1 MRKANI
7 IFAILLLLVPV
18 AGLVINDNNLTRW
31 LVTFSLIAYPLVVL
45 LLQPLIKKDS
55 QETDKLDYRNY
66 FFSIGWKS
74 RYTHLIILIWFV
86 VLFALMD
93 MGMAYVFFL
102 SSALSWFFV
111 VILAGLKHR
120 NRLLGII
127 PLGST
132 ALLIAG
138 FIFIN
143 AFLFFEFGSSDKK
156 IDLPIN
162 TNTFHSRFL
171 SILGKTETAIA
182 KVSALNND
190 KMPSIAEME
199 RAEQNKWFID
209 NYASERGWT
218 SSIKPH
224 FSVGSNYATQLSD
237 TLPVR
242 YLIAEHG
249 FVATALPILLLLFL
263 LIFPIRSVAEAHNE
277 STGYSAGN
285 LFSIYFL
292 MQLICF
298 GGIDILINSNA
309 FPFTGISY
317 FIFAVNDLSYTLAFF
332 GTVIIACLL
341 YRRQEKVNLTR
352 LHIRHTFYFLLPVAI
367 FALIALGF
375 SFARKA
381 TGNYELATLKSDLL
395 YCAQKLNN
403 GIEDHFDA
411 LPEEQKKQLR
421 KMEAPAFYRQLINS
435 PDIAALIPPMQTQNP
450 AASGILEKFLLTNTD
465 KNNPTNLLF
474 VESDRETGWKIK
486 VNEWFFIKASLNNR
500 ETSPLQPVVGYA
512 GKNASPVSGFNY
524 NGESLPA
531 GNILY
536 SAKQVEGINA
546 VALPS
551 TAFRRLTA
559 KEAGNAYQYFVQANA
574 PDIILDANTGAAT
587 DDLPFALRV
596 NETDGFTVESTSR
609 KGDITFFHGGILAN
623 ELLARPF
630 WVNGK
635 YQYLYPESDHKLYTY
650 MLSHNLKTTPSDKP
664 LQLTLDVRLQ
674 RSLDSLLSKAYD
686 SSKVKA
692 SITVTDG
699 DVNLRAMAQ
708 NELYTEDR
716 TNHIS
721 VDPNYFTSLSELF
734 TLTYKLS
741 DANANRLIQRRSL
754 ISDGKPG
761 STIKPFT
768 WAAVID
774 GFAGRWNELDL
785 MPAGLTETEIV
796 KSSDGNKTTKYFSGR
811 DVFPVSL
818 DEEGELSA
826 KNFLA
831 FSKNSY
837 HLLINYLGS
846 FEKEQLKSTP
856 LVAGFRY
863 DAQQPG
869 IFVRANE
876 PSNSHIYPVMR
887 IGRETYHFNSNL
899 DKWPQNTLDRNML
912 FGNPRSLLAK
922 EFAQNFHCITN
933 SDSTGAKQSRTNWY
947 LDNLEDSFLVTN
959 NLFID
964 GLLPQFATYEENRRS
979 VARNNLPGGSYL
991 TFRASQVGAEIYKM
1005 SPATLCQMA
1014 IKMTR
1019 LDRDLK
1025 LKFVQKD
1032 SPGKDTINWIYDQD
1046 GYNNAEALFRIR
1058 RNTIYE
1064 SMRLS
1069 NAEPGGTAYKLLNAP
1084 QQDGISLEKG
1094 TLNIDGKTFFLYS
1107 KTGTADESDRD
1118 TSARRKNLLI
1128 VIANREL
1135 HQGELKQEKPT
1146 RCIAIYIQ
1154 LRNHHT
1160 HEWSEE
1166 DKAMIRKSIFTIAR
1180 SVSFNNYFN

>member
-1 MRKANI
+1 MRKANLI
-7 IFAILLLLVPV
+7 AVISLMLIPV
-18 AGLVINDNNLTRW
+18 VGLAVSDNNITRW
-31 LVTFSLIAYPLVVL
+31 LVSFSLIAYPLIVL
-45 LLQPLIKKDS
+45 LLQPGIKKDS
-55 QETDKLDYRNY
+55 QETDRLDYRNY
-66 FFSIGWKS
+66 FFSIGLRSK
-74 RYTHLIILIWFV
+74 YTHILILFWFTI
-86 VLFALMD
+86 LFAKMD

-102 SSALSWFFV
+102 SSCLSWFFV
-111 VILAGLKHR
+111 VILAGLQHR
-120 NRLLGII
+120 QRLFRII

-132 ALLIAG
+132 ALLIAA

-143 AFLFFEFGSSDKK
+143 GFLFVEFGSIDKK
-156 IDLPIN
+156 IDLPVN

-182 KVSALNND
+182 KASALNNT

-209 NYASERGWT
+209 NYSSEQGFT

-249 FVATALPILLLLFL
+249 FAATALPILLLIALI
-263 LIFPIRSVAEAHNE
+263 IFPIRSIAEAHNE

-292 MQLICF
+292 MQLVCF

-341 YRRQEKVNLTR
+341 YKRQEKSNLAR
-352 LHIRHTFYFLLPVAI
+352 WHLRQTFSFLLPVAI
-367 FALIALGF
+367 FALIAFGF
-375 SFARKA
+375 SIARKS

-395 YCAQKLNN
+395 YCAQKIND
-403 GIEDHFDA
+403 GIEDHFA
-411 LPEEQKKQLR
+411 TLPAAQQQQLR
-421 KMEAPAFYRQLINS
+421 KMEAPAFYRQLTGS
-435 PDIAALIPPMQTQNP
+435 PEIAGLLPALQSQNP
-450 AASGILEKFLLTNTD
+450 AAADILQKFLLTNTD

-474 VESDRETGWKIK
+474 VENDRETGWKIK

-500 ETSPLQPVVGYA
+500 ETSPLRPVLGYA
-512 GKNASPVSGFNY
+512 GKEASPVSGFNY
-524 NGESLPA
+524 NGESLPSSR
-531 GNILY
+531 ILY
-536 SAKQVEGINA
+536 TTQAIEGINA

-551 TAFRRLTA
+551 AAFRRLPDE
-559 KEAGNAYQYFVQANA
+559 EANNPYQYFIQANA
-574 PDIILDANTGAAT
+574 PGIILDDNQGAVANSQAFT
-587 DDLPFALRV
+587 LRV
-596 NETDGFTVESTSR
+596 NETDGFTVESTSK
-609 KGDITFFHGGILAN
+609 KGDITFFHGGVLAD

-635 YQYLYPESDHKLYTY
+635 YQYLYPESNHKLYTY
-650 MLSHNLKTTPSDKP
+650 MLSHNIKNETSDQP

-674 RSLDSLLSKAYD
+674 KSLDSLLSTVYD

-699 DVNLRAMAQ
+699 NVNLRAMAQ
-708 NELYTEDR
+708 NDLYTEEK
-716 TNHIS
+716 TSPIS
-721 VDPNYFTSLSELF
+721 IDPNYFSSLSELF

-774 GFAGRWNELDL
+774 GFAGRWSELDL
-785 MPAGLTETEIV
+785 MPAGIAEEDIT
-796 KSSDGNKTTKYFSGR
+796 KSSDDNKSIKRFAGR
-811 DVFPVSL
+811 DVFPISL
-818 DEEGELSA
+818 DEQGPLAA

-831 FSKNSY
+831 LSKNSY

-856 LVAGFRY
+856 LASGFHY
-863 DAQQPG
+863 DPQHPG
-869 IFVRANE
+869 IFIRDNG
-876 PSNSHIYPVMR
+876 PSNLNTYPLVR
-887 IGRETYHFNSNL
+887 IGNETYHFNSSL
-899 DKWPQNTLDRNML
+899 DKWPQNTIDRNLL

-922 EFAQNFHCITN
+922 EFSQNFHCITN
-933 SDSTGAKQSRTNWY
+933 SDSTGARESRMNWY
-947 LDNLEDSFLVTN
+947 LDNLEDSALVKN
-959 NLFID
+959 NLFTD

-979 VARNNLPGGSYL
+979 VARNDLAGGSYL
-991 TFRASQVGAEIYKM
+991 TFRASQVGAEIYKV
-1005 SPATLCQMA
+1005 SPASLCQMA
-1014 IKMTR
+1014 IRMTR
-1019 LDRDLK
+1019 LDRNLK
-1025 LKFVQKD
+1025 LKFVQKNQ
-1032 SPGKDTINWIYDQD
+1032 PEKDTINWIYDQD
-1046 GYNNAEALFRIR
+1046 GYNNAEALFRVR

-1069 NAEPGGTAYKLLNAP
+1069 NAEAGGTAYSILNGP
-1084 QQDGISLEKG
+1084 QQDGMTLSKG
-1094 TLNIDGKTFFLYS
+1094 TLNIDGKTYFLYT

-1128 VIANREL
+1128 IIANREL
-1135 HQGELKQEKPT
+1135 HQGELKQQKPT
-1146 RCIAIYIQ
+1146 RCLAVYVQ
-1154 LRNHHT
+1154 LRNHHK
-1160 HEWSEE
+1160 HAWSEE
-1166 DKAMIRKSIFTIAR
+1166 DKVMIRKSIYMIAR
-1180 SVSFNNYFN
+1180 SASFNNYFN

>member
-1 MRKANI
+1 MRKANLI
-7 IFAILLLLVPV
+7 LAILLLLLPV
-18 AGLVINDNNLTRW
+18 AGLAINDNNIARW
-31 LVTFSLIAYPLVVL
+31 LVSFSLIAYPLVIL

-55 QETDKLDYRNY
+55 RETDKLDYRNY
-66 FFSIGWKS
+66 FFSIGLKS
-74 RYTHLIILIWFV
+74 RYTHLVILIWFT

-102 SSALSWFFV
+102 SSALAWFFV

-120 NRLLGII
+120 FRLFGFI

-249 FVATALPILLLLFL
+249 FIATALPILLLLLL

-292 MQLICF
+292 MQLVCF

-341 YRRQEKVNLTR
+341 YRRQEKFNLTR
-352 LHIRHTFYFLLPVAI
+352 LHIRHTFYFMLPVAI

-403 GIEDHFDA
+403 SIEDHFNT
-411 LPEEQKKQLR
+411 LPEQQQKQLR
-421 KMEAPAFYRQLINS
+421 KMEAPAFYRELINS
-435 PDIAALIPPMQTQNP
+435 PDIAALLPAMQSQNP

-500 ETSPLQPVVGYA
+500 ETSPLQPVLGYA
-512 GKNASPVSGFNY
+512 GKNISPVSGFNY

-531 GNILY
+531 GRILY
-536 SAKQVEGINA
+536 STKQVEGINT

-551 TAFRRLTA
+551 AAFRRLSG
-559 KEAGNAYQYFVQANA
+559 KEAGSPYQYLVQASA
-574 PDIILDANTGAAT
+574 PDIILDANNGAAT
-587 DDLPFALRV
+587 NEQVFAIRV
-596 NETDGFTVESTSR
+596 NETDGFTVESSSR

-650 MLSHNLKTTPSDKP
+650 MLSHNLKSSPSGKP
-664 LQLTLDVRLQ
+664 LQLTLDVSLQ
-674 RSLDSLLSKAYD
+674 KSLDSLLGRVYD
-686 SSKVKA
+686 SSEVKA

-708 NELYTEDR
+708 NELYTDDR
-716 TNHIS
+716 TSHIS
-721 VDPNYFTSLSELF
+721 IDPNYFTSLSELF

-761 STIKPFT
+761 STIKPFS

-785 MPAGLTETEIV
+785 MPAGLDETDII
-796 KSSDGNKTTKYFSGR
+796 KSSDDNKTTKYFAGR
-811 DVFPVSL
+811 EVFPVSL
-818 DEEGELSA
+818 DEEKEFSA

-831 FSKNSY
+831 FSRNSY

-846 FEKEQLKSTP
+846 FEKDQLKSTP
-856 LVAGFRY
+856 LVAGYRY

-869 IFVRANE
+869 IFVRYNG
-876 PSNSHIYPVMR
+876 PSNKNVYPVVR
-887 IGRETYHFNSNL
+887 IGKETYHFNSNL
-899 DKWPQNTLDRNML
+899 DKWPQNTLDKNLL

-933 SDSTGAKQSRTNWY
+933 SDSTGARQSRMNWY
-947 LDNLEDSFLVTN
+947 LDNLEDSTIVKN
-959 NLFID
+959 NLFTD

-991 TFRASQVGAEIYKM
+991 TFRASQVGAEIYKV

-1019 LDRDLK
+1019 FDRDLK
-1025 LKFVQKD
+1025 LKFIQKD

-1046 GYNNAEALFRIR
+1046 GYNNAEALFRVR
-1058 RNTIYE
+1058 RNTIFE

-1069 NAEPGGTAYKLLNAP
+1069 NAEPGGTAYALLNSAS
-1084 QQDGISLEKG
+1084 QDGVNLGKG
-1094 TLNIDGKTFFLYS
+1094 TLNIDGKTFYLYS
-1107 KTGTADESDRD
+1107 KTGTADESDMD

-1128 VIANREL
+1128 IIANREL
-1135 HQGELKQEKPT
+1135 HQGELKQQKPT
-1146 RCIAIYIQ
+1146 QCMAVYIQ
-1154 LRNHHT
+1154 LRNHHK
-1160 HEWSEE
+1160 HVWSEE

-1180 SVSFNNYFN
+1180 SASFNNYFN